1 MAAVAAASA
10 MARAAAAVA
19 PVATARGMAGFAAT
33 RRSSVISRACGM
45 AARASSSLSGAGTG
59 STTGSGAALSTNE
72 VKTVT
77 ENRDHPYLTK
87 NARYLPGF
95 SFPAPRK
102 LEQII
107 KYALLERESPSRIR
121 EIWSKFHEN
130 RTDCAATVLTRAE
143 YQGIMSRAAK

>member
-1 MAAVAAASA
+1 MAAAAAASA

-19 PVATARGMAGFAAT
+19 PAATARGLAGFAAA
-33 RRSSVISRACGM
+33 RRSGAVARACGV
-45 AARASSSLSGAGTG
+45 AARASSSLSGAGGG
-59 STTGSGAALSTNE
+59 STSGSGASLSTNE
-72 VKTVT
+72 VKKVT

-121 EIWSKFHEN
+121 EIWSKFHDS

-143 YQGIMSRAAK
+143 YEGIMSRAAK